1 MESASTDLT
10 LTSTVLS
17 FDYSESAQGGLG
29 LEVVIGIVTIVLALV
44 LAVVVA
50 IIIGLTLKRLVKKK
64 LDHDSSYSVLSR
76 GTNQQIQPQSP
87 NDLYD
92 QIKLSPLTGQAE
104 FVSNIETD
112 NISRNFQHQ
121 QDTHQHIETQQH
133 GMASMPN
140 ATAMNSLPQNHSN
153 TSASEQPTYAVVNKV
168 QKKKKQ
174 TEKESMQESKAKD
187 RNEEESV
194 TQGLDGQKTGDDTAT
209 DGVES
214 LDQLYTVVKKKPKGR
229 GAKEDENV
237 PPIPP
242 HTVEELYTAVNKI
255 SKVRAATK
263 EEEAPPIP
271 PHTVEEL
278 YTAVNKTLKGNAADD
293 EEEAP
298 PIPHTDGH

>member
-1 MESASTDLT
+1 MTTDNSIT
-10 LTSTVLS
+10 DSVKG
-17 FDYSESAQGGLG
+17 ELG
-29 LEVVIGIVTIVLALV
+29 LEVVTGIITIVVLV
-44 LAVVVA
+44 LVLTVVLA
-50 IIIGLTLKRLVKKK
+50 IISGLILKRPAKKK
-64 LDHDSSYSVLSR
+64 SDHDSSYFVLSR

-104 FVSNIETD
+104 FVSNTETD
-112 NISRNFQHQ
+112 NISRNLQHQ
-121 QDTHQHIETQQH
+121 QDTHQTQH
-133 GMASMPN
+133 GMASLPN
-140 ATAMNSLPQNHSN
+140 ATAMNSSPLNHSN
-153 TSASEQPTYAVVNKV
+153 TSDPEQPTYAVVNKV

-174 TEKESMQESKAKD
+174 IEKGSVKKSKAKD

-194 TQGLDGQKTGDDTAT
+194 TQGLNGQNTAT

-229 GAKEDENV
+229 AAENA

-255 SKVRAATK
+255 PKVRAATK

-278 YTAVNKTLKGNAADD
+278 YTAVNKTPKGNAADD

-298 PIPHTDGH
+298 PIPPHTDEDV

>member
-50 IIIGLTLKRLVKKK
+50 IIIGLTLKRLAKKK
-64 LDHDSSYSVLSR
+64 LDHNSSYSVLSR
-76 GTNQQIQPQSP
+76 GTNQQQQLQAP
-87 NDLYD
+87 NDMYD

-104 FVSNIETD
+104 FVSNTETD
-112 NISRNFQHQ
+112 NISRNLQHQ
-121 QDTHQHIETQQH
+121 QDTHQRTETQQH
-133 GMASMPN
+133 GMASLPN
-140 ATAMNSLPQNHSN
+140 ATAMNLSPQNHSN
-153 TSASEQPTYAVVNKV
+153 TSAPEQPTYAVVNKI
-168 QKKKKQ
+168 KKKKQ
-174 TEKESMQESKAKD
+174 QTEKELVHKSKAKD

-194 TQGLDGQKTGDDTAT
+194 TQGLNGHNTAT

-229 GAKEDENV
+229 ATKEDENA

-255 SKVRAATK
+255 QKVRAATK

-278 YTAVNKTLKGNAADD
+278 YTAVNRTPKGNAADD

-298 PIPHTDGH
+298 PIPHADGH

>member
-1 MESASTDLT
+1 MESASTDSN
-10 LTSTVLS
+10 LTSTILS

-29 LEVVIGIVTIVLALV
+29 LEVIIGIVTIVLALV
-44 LAVVVA
+44 LTVVVA
-50 IIIGLTLKRLVKKK
+50 IIIGLILKRLVKKK

-76 GTNQQIQPQSP
+76 GTNQLQPQSP
-87 NDLYD
+87 NDMYD

-104 FVSNIETD
+104 FVSNTETD
-112 NISRNFQHQ
+112 NISRNLQHQ
-121 QDTHQHIETQQH
+121 QDTHQRTETQHH
-133 GMASMPN
+133 GAASLPN

-153 TSASEQPTYAVVNKV
+153 TSAPEQPTYAVVNKV

-174 TEKESMQESKAKD
+174 IEKESVKKSKAKD

-194 TQGLDGQKTGDDTAT
+194 TQGLDGQITEYDTAI

-214 LDQLYTVVKKKPKGR
+214 LDQLYTVVKKKPKVR
-229 GAKEDENV
+229 AAEEDENA

-255 SKVRAATK
+255 PKVRAATK

-271 PHTVEEL
+271 PHTVQEL
-278 YTAVNKTLKGNAADD
+278 YTAVNKIPKGNAADD